1 MPENL
6 YAHLLR
12 WDVISRVRPLLDSGH
27 YFLRPDF
34 RIDRLRR
41 LDHDATW
48 LFTRHAG
55 RDCHLFHK
63 IFWTY
68 YGLIHSRCRSC
79 WKIEV
84 LPRTVAELF
93 RLNEVMHELGLAAKC
108 GLLEPS
114 SDGRPEYRGYF
125 YLDSR
130 AEAEAAYARV
140 GAAMKRELGDETPV
154 LLRRACPEF
163 RTQLEAG
170 PRIPVPAEQEEL
182 ERILGEVFVGEVSGR
197 RQSRHLKA
205 HVMRAWIKAAYSHG
219 DETYK
224 AFTGGRDLFAFAAD
238 RPGDALLPS
247 PGPARP
253 RPAFSEEPRHGSV

>member
-12 WDVISRVRPLLDSGH
+12 WDVISRVQPLLDSGH
-27 YFLRPDF
+27 YFLRPDG
-34 RIDRLRR
+34 RIDRLTRP
-41 LDHDATW
+41 DHLATW

-68 YGLIHSRCRSC
+68 YGLVHSRCRSC

-84 LPRTVAELF
+84 LPQTVAELF
-93 RLNEVMHELGLAAKC
+93 RLNDFIQGLGLAAKC

-114 SDGRPEYRGYF
+114 SDGGPEYRGYF

-140 GAAMKRELGDETPV
+140 GAEVKRELGDETPV

-163 RTQLEAG
+163 RAQLEAG
-170 PRIPVPAEQEEL
+170 PRIPVPAEQEKL

-197 RQSRHLKA
+197 RQSRHVKA
-205 HVMRAWIKAAYSHG
+205 HVMRAWIKAAYSCG

-247 PGPARP
+247 PCAHKI
-253 RPAFSEEPRHGSV
+253 RPAFREGPCHEAV